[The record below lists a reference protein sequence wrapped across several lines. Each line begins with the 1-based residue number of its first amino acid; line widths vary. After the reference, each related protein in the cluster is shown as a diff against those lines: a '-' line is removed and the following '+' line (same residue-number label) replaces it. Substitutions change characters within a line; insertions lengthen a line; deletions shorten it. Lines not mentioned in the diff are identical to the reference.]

1 MDPIKRL
8 CAAMDEGIDAALIT
22 SGPNRFY
29 FTGMTSSAG
38 TLFITREKAYFLI
51 DFRYIEKARDTVKNC
66 EVVLQDDLMGQ
77 LGELILRHQV
87 KTVGIESRYMTISAF
102 EGFSGG
108 LPAEVLRDGRLQS
121 AIDALR
127 EVKTPEEI
135 AHLQRAQDLTD
146 EAFRFILP
154 YIKPGVSEQDLILEL
169 GVYME
174 RHGSENRDINMIAI
188 SGKKTSLPHG
198 RADTKKIES
207 GDFVMFD
214 MGFVIGGYHAD
225 MTRTVAVG
233 KVSDEQRKV
242 YATVLEAQRRALEAV
257 RAGVPCAEVDRVA
270 RDYID
275 GAGYRGCFGHNLGH
289 SVGIEVHEDPR
300 LGPASKA
307 VLKAGGCVT
316 IEPGIYLAG
325 RFGVRI
331 EDMVIVT
338 EDGCDDLTHSDKS
351 LIIL

>member
-1 MDPIKRL
+1 M
-8 CAAMDEGIDAALIT
+8 
-22 SGPNRFY
+22 
-29 FTGMTSSAG
+29 
-38 TLFITREKAYFLI
+38 
-51 DFRYIEKARDTVKNC
+51 
-66 EVVLQDDLMGQ
+66 
-77 LGELILRHQV
+77 
-87 KTVGIESRYMTISAF
+87 
-102 EGFSGG
+102 
-108 LPAEVLRDGRLQS
+108 
-121 AIDALR
+121 
-127 EVKTPEEI
+127 
-135 AHLQRAQDLTD
+135 
-146 EAFRFILP
+146 
-154 YIKPGVSEQDLILEL
+154 
-169 GVYME
+169 
-174 RHGSENRDINMIAI
+174 
-188 SGKKTSLPHG
+188 
-198 RADTKKIES
+198 
-207 GDFVMFD
+207 
-214 MGFVIGGYHAD
+214 
-225 MTRTVAVG
+225 
-233 KVSDEQRKV
+233 
-242 YATVLEAQRRALEAV
+242 LEAQRRALDAV